1 MINNTNKKDTMMNFK
16 DLFNTTITN
25 DFILKNKDRAESCFR
40 IAAKQLKVIKT
51 DPDAHKI
58 SLTGWRRLTMGYRGI
73 GFCGGIPPRL
83 KTKEVMPN
91 VSTSNDHVIGT
102 TLCGEIVEDLLEK
115 NDYDFK
121 YLIDNWLY
129 DNLYL
134 WGTIKVTKAQHH
146 KDNILRNANTLE
158 EKIMLKHYKNI
169 DLEDLIII

>member
-1 MINNTNKKDTMMNFK
+1 MNFK

-40 IAAKQLKVIKT
+40 SAAKQFQVIKT
-51 DPDAHKI
+51 DPDAHI
-58 SLTGWRRLTMGYRGI
+58 VSLAGWRRLTMGYRGI
-73 GFCGGIPPRL
+73 GFCDGIPPRL

-91 VSTSNDHVIGT
+91 VSTSKDHVIGT

-134 WGTIKVTKAQHH
+134 WGTIMVTKEQH
-146 KDNILRNANTLE
+146 KAKNILRNTNSLE

-169 DLEDLIII
+169 NLEDLIII